1 MKIKNLN
8 TYQILFVVEEIAQ
21 LSVNICYLDILTKAY
36 IAKEFTDLDFS
47 QYIKEDSVDL
57 VEIYDQ
63 VEPIWEQVVATVGK
77 EKVNRIMEMAKMRY
91 AEINSFDNK
100 ILETISSI
108 GNILVGGVPKE
119 EKNEGDTE

>member
-63 VEPIWEQVVATVGK
+63 VEDIWEQVVATVGK
-77 EKVNRIMEMAKMRY
+77 EKVNRITEMAKMRY

-119 EKNEGDTE
+119 EKNGGDTE

>member
-63 VEPIWEQVVATVGK
+63 VEDIWEQVVATVGK
-77 EKVNRIMEMAKMRY
+77 EKVNRITEMAKMRY